1 MSSTTRKNTI
11 FRWIWYIFPQMKG
24 LGHSDNASYYG
35 ISGLDEAQAY
45 LTHETLVPRLRKAAE
60 TVLSIEGRTINEKMP
75 GIDAPKL
82 RSSMTLF
89 DRVCPKDFF
98 ASVLKN
104 TLMAGVM
111 MGHGHCQEL
120 TRPVNDFYE
129 GYSG

>member
-45 LTHETLVPRLRKAAE
+45 LTHETLIPRLRKAAE

-98 ASVLKN
+98 ASTFLYLF
-104 TLMAGVM
+104 TII
-111 MGHGHCQEL
+111 
-120 TRPVNDFYE
+120 F
-129 GYSG
+129 